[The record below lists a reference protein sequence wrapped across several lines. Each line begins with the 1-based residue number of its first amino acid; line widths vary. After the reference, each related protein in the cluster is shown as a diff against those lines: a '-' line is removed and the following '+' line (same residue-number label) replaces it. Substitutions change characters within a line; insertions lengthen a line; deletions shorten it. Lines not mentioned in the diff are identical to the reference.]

1 MKNNEISA
9 EEQYNKMV
17 NTPVSKLIAKLAVP
31 TVISMLVTSIY
42 NMADTFFVSQI
53 NTQASAAV
61 GVVFPIMAIIQAF
74 GFTLGMGSGSLVS
87 IRLGQKR
94 NSDANVIA
102 STAFFSSIFFGGIVT
117 LFGNLFTPQILR
129 FIGASETVLPYA
141 QDYAT
146 YIFWGAPFI
155 CASFVMNNDLRSEGK
170 AYLSMIALTSGGILN
185 IILDP
190 IFIYGFKLGISGAA
204 IATLVSQFISFSILL
219 SFYLR
224 KKTVVRI
231 NIKNVSVKDGTL
243 WKIICTGIPSLA
255 RQGLASIA
263 SILLNTS
270 AAVYGDAA
278 IAAMSIATKILM
290 FVASIMIGIG
300 QGFSPVS
307 GYNYG
312 AKRFD
317 RVKKAYFFMVASGS
331 SIMSF
336 FAIIIFIFAR
346 QILHSFIDDQAAID
360 IGVVAL
366 RWQVSFIPLH
376 PLIVGTNM
384 LMQSTRHIK
393 SATFLSMNRQ
403 GVFFIPAILILP
415 RFLGLTGVEISQFV
429 ADVCSAITAIPFAIS
444 FFKKLNMLEK
454 EENAVLEEKL

>member
-1 MKNNEISA
+1 MSQKEIKADSKSA
-9 EEQYNKMV
+9 DLQYEKMV

-94 NSDANVIA
+94 NSEANVIA
-102 STAFFSSIFFGGIVT
+102 STAFFSSIFFGIIVT
-117 LFGNLFTPQILR
+117 LLGNLFTSQILS
-129 FIGASETVLPYA
+129 FVGASKSVLPYA
-141 QDYAT
+141 KAYAT

-170 AYLSMIALTSGGILN
+170 AYLSMIALTFGGVLN
-185 IILDP
+185 IFLDP
-190 IFIYGFKLGISGAA
+190 LFIYVIGLGISGAA
-204 IATLVSQFISFSILL
+204 IATLVSQFVSFSILL

-224 KKTVVRI
+224 KKTVVKI
-231 NIKNVSVKDGTL
+231 SVKTVSVKNGTL

-290 FVASIMIGIG
+290 FVASIMIGI
-300 QGFSPVS
+300 
-307 GYNYG
+307 
-312 AKRFD
+312 
-317 RVKKAYFFMVASGS
+317 
-331 SIMSF
+331 
-336 FAIIIFIFAR
+336 
-346 QILHSFIDDQAAID
+346 
-360 IGVVAL
+360 
-366 RWQVSFIPLH
+366 
-376 PLIVGTNM
+376 
-384 LMQSTRHIK
+384 
-393 SATFLSMNRQ
+393 
-403 GVFFIPAILILP
+403 
-415 RFLGLTGVEISQFV
+415 
-429 ADVCSAITAIPFAIS
+429 
-444 FFKKLNMLEK
+444 
-454 EENAVLEEKL
+454 